1 MSYMTSMT
9 SYFPYIIKY
18 YSSLVV
24 NISIQRLRYYLGLNT
39 VCVTVAE
46 MSNLKSFEIQAK
58 NQQKDRMYRMPK
70 TDWRF
75 SPKLFP
81 FTLYLCRDM
90 KIMTCSVLYKVSIG
104 WVQCYNDNVPVIRHK
119 HKCISDLTVTQM
131 ASVQESCAIAK
142 TTARCAL
149 YIGYSTIILLTPTF
163 TTLCGFDSE
172 RI

>member
-58 NQQKDRMYRMPK
+58 N
-70 TDWRF
+70 
-75 SPKLFP
+75 
-81 FTLYLCRDM
+81 
-90 KIMTCSVLYKVSIG
+90 
-104 WVQCYNDNVPVIRHK
+104 
-119 HKCISDLTVTQM
+119 
-131 ASVQESCAIAK
+131 
-142 TTARCAL
+142 
-149 YIGYSTIILLTPTF
+149 
-163 TTLCGFDSE
+163 
-172 RI
+172 